1 MWYSLKFP
9 NFDLQIVVI
18 PRSINGELNCL
29 SSEPLSKNEYFL
41 NLELNFLKVSNSAKS
56 EGDLPYFD
64 KIHENL
70 FSSPTHEIL

>member
-18 PRSINGELNCL
+18 PRLINGELNCL
-29 SSEPLSKNEYFL
+29 SSEPRSKNEYFL
-41 NLELNFLKVSNSAKS
+41 NFKLNFLNVSNKAKS
-56 EGDLPYFD
+56 EREFLYYD
-64 KIHENL
+64 KIHEKL